1 MWKSRKSEHSEYN
14 WHIYAPAWK
23 YLMIWSTT
31 LITNQAH
38 KCQLAL
44 NSGTY
49 RWWRK
54 WLCWPWGRPQG
65 PIGCVGYPHGGG
77 GQYPIPGCG
86 GGRICP
92 LGGIDHCMS
101 ICGFP
106 CPVSEPYNQIK
117 RCMIIIV
124 NESKYTTKLYM
135 CFVGVW
141 GLSRLWRTGELG
153 SHLRSHLSTIH
164 LQIQ

>member
-1 MWKSRKSEHSEYN
+1 MLASQETSSSGVVPKKEGQFV
-14 WHIYAPAWK
+14 AA
-23 YLMIWSTT
+23 STSSK
-31 LITNQAH
+31 QH
-38 KCQLAL
+38 E
-44 NSGTY
+44 SGTY
-49 RWWRK
+49 RWWWK

-92 LGGIDHCMS
+92 LGGIDHWMS

-117 RCMIIIV
+117 QCMIIIV
-124 NESKYTTKLYM
+124 NESKYTTKLYL
-135 CFVGVW
+135 CFIGVW
-141 GLSRLWRTGELG
+141 CLSRLWRTGELG
-153 SHLRSHLSTIH
+153 SHLSSHLSTIY

>member
-1 MWKSRKSEHSEYN
+1 M
-14 WHIYAPAWK
+14 
-23 YLMIWSTT
+23 
-31 LITNQAH
+31 NQERTAGDG
-38 KCQLAL
+38 
-44 NSGTY
+44 SG
-49 RWWRK
+49 
-54 WLCWPWGRPQG
+54 CVGHGGHPQG

-124 NESKYTTKLYM
+124 NESKYTTKLYL

-141 GLSRLWRTGELG
+141 GLSRL
-153 SHLRSHLSTIH
+153 
-164 LQIQ
+164 